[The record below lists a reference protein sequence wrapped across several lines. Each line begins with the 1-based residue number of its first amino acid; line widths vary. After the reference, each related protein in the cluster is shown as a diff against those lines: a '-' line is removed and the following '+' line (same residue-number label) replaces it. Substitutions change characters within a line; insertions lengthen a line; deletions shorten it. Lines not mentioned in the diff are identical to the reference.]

1 LSIFS
6 IFSIFSTAAAAVGDD
21 SSWNLNN
28 VTLLCALGLI
38 SRIWTDLQARRQADE
53 SPTILT
59 RVTRRR
65 DAGNRGDLPAA
76 SAREPGPSTS
86 PALTGTSPALT
97 GTSPAICPARTTR
110 RRDAGRVE
118 VPRLADARANPSARE
133 HSPLAAVEA
142 FAEPPLSAWC
152 AAQKVLRIRGGGG
165 LGDAGVPPEHKSDRN
180 RQPLALSPAPALSAA
195 RGSSSATS
203 TSLPHTLER
212 RGYTGT
218 EEECSETEARPS
230 LDTVV
235 CAPDCVMTDD
245 EPLAPLPAAGAD
257 VLRDLAAAQVV
268 TLAELSA
275 AGVILLF
282 VANFLRPLVYAHV
295 NGLQVLGAE
304 LPLPAARAT
313 PMRLLERWAELAF
326 SASALATTFM
336 IGRYR
341 DNGPRVGVC
350 LLPFAPPP
358 DATVLTA
365 FQRRRSLSLGATFA
379 WCTLASMAGTAL
391 ADPIARALVGV
402 AAFCGPVT
410 YTADALHESELLHPV
425 FRVGATV
432 VASMVGMRPITYD
445 LGTVGYW
452 LAQDAN
458 HQLLLR
464 HALEDRVAAGEALL
478 EGWAERIRPPPQELL
493 DLVRVQLPDM
503 LAEDLLGL
511 PFSPIYVPPV
521 TAYLPRM
528 PAQLS
533 ATAPHCVRSAMELL
547 EEPARRRAHVWLT
560 RALDQ
565 LVCIE
570 EHPPEYEGC
579 ELLRP
584 PPLVLGQE
592 ALAPWARGR
601 VWDLTFE
608 RAPCAVLLDVTLPI
622 ETHLNLPF
630 LRKRLAGYP
639 DQNLVSNLLEGIRFE
654 ADVELQTVLVPHLIS
669 LPKGFTSVRNELY
682 RLQTLGWYRFF
693 DHLPFWPIYLNGQG
707 ATARKLETRYRR
719 TTECGGPR
727 RPTLDGSGLRALSIN
742 EAASVR
748 HMPAWYKHR
757 HDPPWL
763 KYMQERELADPLEW
777 GMPSRRPP
785 EIKPTLSMVM
795 RDLSILLAAAR
806 RLEEPLYIFG
816 DDAKDYFNQLAIA
829 SEDWW
834 KFGVVFIHADEITA
848 PRSAGERLFF
858 VSERR
863 LGFGARPS
871 SNIAQRFSEALLHL
885 LREDM
890 DAAEGMLPV
899 DARPSAERWRAARS
913 AIRRARTDEQRAQ
926 LRLYV
931 VHMYTD
937 DPIMAVVGVD
947 RALRLLRLWARLT
960 VELGLIMAIPEKRS
974 LGTWAPWLGV
984 LLLAGLGLVLVPKAK
999 LLRTVH
1005 RIDELLTD
1013 GLPFQDYRSLIG
1025 LLEHLR
1031 CVYAAAASIMY
1042 SLYLPHGSLR
1052 VRQEGPA
1059 ALIRPNGFQVE
1070 QLKRHRAALI
1080 NTGGAPVTVV
1090 LRRGDGVA
1098 PEHLAVKYVVSADAA
1113 TDSEPPGIGGFC
1125 HGLYWYVALPLEW
1138 LVYLHI
1144 TVLELL
1150 ASGVGAITLAPY
1162 LRHAQRIRLQSDA
1175 LATPYVLSRHRAR
1188 SPMLQFAHHQLLQDP
1203 RYEAVAD
1210 NAEIQH
1216 LDGDDN
1222 PFSDSV
1228 SRALWPRFQLL
1239 CRAANIQPVHVPV
1252 PAHALAL
1259 LQRVADAARRA
1270 GVRIN
1275 TSQYRRPDPV
1285 LPPAMLMLGRRSSA
1299 CEEADAVATVS
1310 ARLAAALRATAAAPE
1325 QRQRTAVAAVSG
1337 RLLHRLRGEALD
1349 AKPQPTPSP
1358 TTAPPPLPTAHRP
1371 APPHQRGH
1379 SSVVDARP
1387 LAARQGKLTL
1397 TTIGKLRL
1405 LALPQPAP
1413 AKPSAKHDAL
1423 RAAAAEQSARR
1434 AASFAAAGFGSTHN
1448 VNQLAALLQHAG
1460 DLADFG
1466 ASHGTRKKNEA
1477 AWEHWEHFAALVGF
1491 DPLLSADQV
1500 RNHPSEIS
1508 TLMATFLLYVY
1519 PKMKGKRGRQWA
1531 SPRSAFAYVLAII
1544 RIFREWKVILPP
1556 AKVVQG
1562 ELHGLLRA
1570 FVVVYGTH
1578 ALMPQRREPFRF
1590 AMVQAL
1596 LSLGAQRLGARSFDP
1611 SSPIG
1616 WAFRGMLAV
1625 GWRTGHR
1632 LAEFVAHPSG
1642 EVCFVTRLD
1651 VTYIIAGVPVCDPTP
1666 AQLAALQPGDTIL
1679 IAPPRSKT
1687 DQFGEIHSPFPSAVA
1702 FSTDPN
1708 SAGYIIQ
1715 QIELRRPVHGVSR
1728 GVTPLFADEHGLPYT
1743 HGVMDTLLH
1752 AALVRLYGE
1761 KVASCYSWHSLRS
1774 GLATA
1779 LKAAGCADDI
1789 IQMIC
1794 RWANPESLKIYALH
1808 GTSLHINWVDKAEKA
1823 VVDAVRASTVP
1834 KVCNSEGNIAL
1845 LHAFGGNIP
1854 ARARHVLDN
1863 ADRDAGDETA
1873 PLPTPPDSSP
1883 LTTANAIGR
1892 RVRVPAACWPTYPCT
1907 EHGGLGW
1914 TALVTTLQRPN
1925 AAIVRFVDAADDR
1938 GLPFA
1943 DVKLDLTVLVPF

>member
-1 LSIFS
+1 
-6 IFSIFSTAAAAVGDD
+6 
-21 SSWNLNN
+21 
-28 VTLLCALGLI
+28 
-38 SRIWTDLQARRQADE
+38 
-53 SPTILT
+53 
-59 RVTRRR
+59 
-65 DAGNRGDLPAA
+65 
-76 SAREPGPSTS
+76 
-86 PALTGTSPALT
+86 
-97 GTSPAICPARTTR
+97 
-110 RRDAGRVE
+110 
-118 VPRLADARANPSARE
+118 
-133 HSPLAAVEA
+133 
-142 FAEPPLSAWC
+142 
-152 AAQKVLRIRGGGG
+152 
-165 LGDAGVPPEHKSDRN
+165 
-180 RQPLALSPAPALSAA
+180 
-195 RGSSSATS
+195 
-203 TSLPHTLER
+203 
-212 RGYTGT
+212 
-218 EEECSETEARPS
+218 
-230 LDTVV
+230 
-235 CAPDCVMTDD
+235 MTDD

-410 YTADALHESELLHPV
+410 YTADALHEGELLRPV
-425 FRVGATV
+425 FRVGATA

-503 LAEDLLGL
+503 LAEDLLDL

-528 PAQLS
+528 PAQLP
-533 ATAPHCVRSAMELL
+533 AAAPHCVRSAMELL
-547 EEPARRRAHVWLT
+547 EEPARRRAHAWLV

-570 EHPPEYEGC
+570 EHPPEYVGC

-763 KYMQERELADPLEW
+763 KYMQERELTDPLGW

-1052 VRQEGPA
+1052 VQQEGPA

>member
-601 VWDLTFE
+601 LWDLTFE

>member
-1 LSIFS
+1 
-6 IFSIFSTAAAAVGDD
+6 
-21 SSWNLNN
+21 
-28 VTLLCALGLI
+28 
-38 SRIWTDLQARRQADE
+38 
-53 SPTILT
+53 
-59 RVTRRR
+59 
-65 DAGNRGDLPAA
+65 
-76 SAREPGPSTS
+76 
-86 PALTGTSPALT
+86 
-97 GTSPAICPARTTR
+97 
-110 RRDAGRVE
+110 
-118 VPRLADARANPSARE
+118 
-133 HSPLAAVEA
+133 
-142 FAEPPLSAWC
+142 
-152 AAQKVLRIRGGGG
+152 
-165 LGDAGVPPEHKSDRN
+165 
-180 RQPLALSPAPALSAA
+180 
-195 RGSSSATS
+195 
-203 TSLPHTLER
+203 
-212 RGYTGT
+212 
-218 EEECSETEARPS
+218 
-230 LDTVV
+230 
-235 CAPDCVMTDD
+235 
-245 EPLAPLPAAGAD
+245 
-257 VLRDLAAAQVV
+257 
-268 TLAELSA
+268 
-275 AGVILLF
+275 
-282 VANFLRPLVYAHV
+282 
-295 NGLQVLGAE
+295 
-304 LPLPAARAT
+304 
-313 PMRLLERWAELAF
+313 
-326 SASALATTFM
+326 
-336 IGRYR
+336 
-341 DNGPRVGVC
+341 
-350 LLPFAPPP
+350 
-358 DATVLTA
+358 
-365 FQRRRSLSLGATFA
+365 
-379 WCTLASMAGTAL
+379 
-391 ADPIARALVGV
+391 
-402 AAFCGPVT
+402 
-410 YTADALHESELLHPV
+410 
-425 FRVGATV
+425 
-432 VASMVGMRPITYD
+432 
-445 LGTVGYW
+445 
-452 LAQDAN
+452 
-458 HQLLLR
+458 
-464 HALEDRVAAGEALL
+464 
-478 EGWAERIRPPPQELL
+478 
-493 DLVRVQLPDM
+493 
-503 LAEDLLGL
+503 
-511 PFSPIYVPPV
+511 
-521 TAYLPRM
+521 
-528 PAQLS
+528 
-533 ATAPHCVRSAMELL
+533 
-547 EEPARRRAHVWLT
+547 
-560 RALDQ
+560 
-565 LVCIE
+565 
-570 EHPPEYEGC
+570 
-579 ELLRP
+579 
-584 PPLVLGQE
+584 
-592 ALAPWARGR
+592 
-601 VWDLTFE
+601 
-608 RAPCAVLLDVTLPI
+608 VLLDVTLPI

>member
-1 LSIFS
+1 M
-6 IFSIFSTAAAAVGDD
+6 
-21 SSWNLNN
+21 
-28 VTLLCALGLI
+28 
-38 SRIWTDLQARRQADE
+38 
-53 SPTILT
+53 
-59 RVTRRR
+59 
-65 DAGNRGDLPAA
+65 
-76 SAREPGPSTS
+76 
-86 PALTGTSPALT
+86 
-97 GTSPAICPARTTR
+97 
-110 RRDAGRVE
+110 
-118 VPRLADARANPSARE
+118 
-133 HSPLAAVEA
+133 EA
-142 FAEPPLSAWC
+142 FAELPLSAWC
-152 AAQKVLRIRGGGG
+152 AAEKVLRIRGGGG
-165 LGDAGVPPEHKSDRN
+165 LGDAGVQPEHKSAPN
-180 RQPLALSPAPALSAA
+180 RQPLLSPAPSDPYREV

-203 TSLPHTLER
+203 TSLPHTLEH

-218 EEECSETEARPS
+218 EEECSETESRPT
-230 LDTVV
+230 LDTAD
-235 CAPDCVMTDD
+235 CAPDCLMTDV

-257 VLRDLAAAQVV
+257 VLRDLASAQVV
-268 TLAELSA
+268 SLAELSA

-282 VANFLRPLVYAHV
+282 VANFLRPLVFAHV

-350 LLPFAPPP
+350 LLPFVPPP
-358 DATVLTA
+358 DMTVLTA
-365 FQRRRSLSLGATFA
+365 YQRRRRLSLGATFA

-410 YTADALHESELLHPV
+410 YTADALHEGELLLPV
-425 FRVGATV
+425 FRVGAAP

-445 LGTVGYW
+445 LNTVGYW
-452 LAQDAN
+452 LLQDAD
-458 HQLLLR
+458 HQRLLR
-464 HALEDRVAAGEALL
+464 HALEGRVAEGEALL

-521 TAYLPRM
+521 TTYLPRM
-528 PAQLS
+528 PAQLP
-533 ATAPHCVRSAMELL
+533 ATTPHCVRSAMELL
-547 EEPARRRAHVWLT
+547 DEPARRRAHAWLT

-570 EHPPEYEGC
+570 EHPPEHVGC

-608 RAPCAVLLDVTLPI
+608 RAPCAVPLDVTLPI

-630 LRKRLAGYP
+630 LRKRLASYP
-639 DQNLVSNLLEGIRFE
+639 DQNLLSNLLEGIRFE
-654 ADVELQTVLVPHLIS
+654 ADVELQAVLVPHLIS
-669 LPKGFTSVRNELY
+669 LPKGFASVRNELY

-806 RLEEPLYIFG
+806 HLEEPLYIFG

-899 DARPSAERWRAARS
+899 DARPSAERWRAARA
-913 AIRRARTDEQRAQ
+913 AIRRREPVERLAQ
-926 LRLYV
+926 ERLYV

-947 RALRLLRLWARLT
+947 RAIHLLRLWTRLT
-960 VELGLIMAIPEKRS
+960 AELGLIMAIPEKRS

-1031 CVYAAAASIMY
+1031 CVYAAAASTMY
-1042 SLYLPHGSLR
+1042 GLYSPHGSLR
-1052 VRQEGPA
+1052 VQQEGPA

-1070 QLKRHRAALI
+1070 QLKRHRASLI

-1090 LRRGDGVA
+1090 LRRDDGVA
-1098 PEHLAVKYVVSADAA
+1098 PAHLAVKYVVSADAA

-1175 LATPYVLSRHRAR
+1175 LATPFVLSRQRAR
-1188 SPMLQFAHHQLLQDP
+1188 SPMLQYAHHQLLQDP
-1203 RYEAVAD
+1203 RYKTVAD
-1210 NAEIQH
+1210 NADIQH
-1216 LDGDDN
+1216 LDGDSN

-1239 CRAANIQPVHVPV
+1239 CRAASIQPVHVPV

-1259 LQRVADAARRA
+1259 LQRVADMARHA

-1310 ARLAAALRATAAAPE
+1310 ARLAAALRAATAPA
-1325 QRQRTAVAAVSG
+1325 QRPQAAAVSN
-1337 RLLHRLRGEALD
+1337 RLLHRLRAEPSA
-1349 AKPQPTPSP
+1349 AEPRSATTEPQPAPARQPTPHLRSH
-1358 TTAPPPLPTAHRP
+1358 L
-1371 APPHQRGH
+1371 
-1379 SSVVDARP
+1379 SVIEARP

-1405 LALPQPAP
+1405 IALPQPAP

-1423 RAAAAEQSARR
+1423 RAAAAEQAARR

-1448 VNQLAALLQHAG
+1448 VDQLAALLKHAC

-1500 RNHPSEIS
+1500 RDHPGEIS

-1544 RIFREWKVILPP
+1544 RIFREWKIVLPP

-1570 FVVVYGTH
+1570 FVVVYGAH

-1642 EVCFVTRLD
+1642 EVCFITRLD
-1651 VTYIIAGVPVCDPTP
+1651 VTYIIAGVPVCDPTR

-1687 DQFGEIHSPFPSAVA
+1687 DQFGEIHSPFPSAIA

-1715 QIELRRPVHGVSR
+1715 QIELLRPVHGVSR
-1728 GVTPLFADEHGLPYT
+1728 GITPLFADEYGLPYT
-1743 HGVMDTLLH
+1743 HSAMDTLLH

-1761 KVASCYSWHSLRS
+1761 QVASCYSWHSLRS

-1779 LKAAGCADDI
+1779 LKAAGCSDDV

-1794 RWANPESLKIYALH
+1794 RWANPESLKIYARH
-1808 GTSLHINWVDKAEKA
+1808 GTSLHINWVDRAEKA
-1823 VVDAVRASTVP
+1823 VIDAILVSSVP

-1845 LHAFGGNIP
+1845 LHAFGGNVP

-1873 PLPTPPDSSP
+1873 PPPAPPDSSP
-1883 LTTANAIGR
+1883 LTAANAIGR
-1892 RVRVPAACWPTYPCT
+1892 RVRVPSACWPTYPCT

-1914 TALVTTLQRPN
+1914 TALITTLQRPN

-1943 DVKLDLTVLVPF
+1943 DVKLDLMVLIPF